1 MDEWGDPVLH
11 GLGMTERAK
20 PGEALFWVLREV
32 RQLFTRKAR
41 ESLAS
46 FLTTGP
52 KGQDIKEFVDRAA
65 HDQWVSW
72 HWTPENPV
80 LHPSVRML
88 FASLFAYYASAF
100 GGFPTSIHFTRFLF
114 RNNYKAWMF

>member
-1 MDEWGDPVLH
+1 
-11 GLGMTERAK
+11 MTERAK

-52 KGQDIKEFVDRAA
+52 KGQDIKEFVERAA

-100 GGFPTSIHFTRFLF
+100 CGFPTSIHFTHFLF
-114 RNNYKAWMF
+114 CNNYKAWMF